1 MSDCTER
8 MLAGWVVAT
17 RHSPRILRVRISR
30 ILSAGIFFLVGGLQ
44 WLSGGLDVRGI
55 VIRFPTVLSIQNNT
69 ETLAV
74 AGKEIELEVNADQT
88 KYMVMSRDQN
98 AGRRHNVKNERI

>member
-1 MSDCTER
+1 M
-8 MLAGWVVAT
+8 
-17 RHSPRILRVRISR
+17 
-30 ILSAGIFFLVGGLQ
+30 
-44 WLSGGLDVRGI
+44 
-55 VIRFPTVLSIQNNT
+55 LSIQNNT